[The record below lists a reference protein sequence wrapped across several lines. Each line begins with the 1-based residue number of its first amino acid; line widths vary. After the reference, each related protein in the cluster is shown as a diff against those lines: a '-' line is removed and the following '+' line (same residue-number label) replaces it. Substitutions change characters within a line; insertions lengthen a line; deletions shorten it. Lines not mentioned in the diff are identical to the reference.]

1 MKVQSTKED
10 KIIIDN
16 IMDEDNRT
24 RDNQSI
30 QDKSIKKDRSKI
42 KTNVTRSMLKILNV
56 LENSGNNEKLET
68 DDRKIKQQPAT
79 NTSNSHT
86 NCYNS
91 SIYST
96 KKNNYQEM
104 LEK

>member
-68 DDRKIKQQPAT
+68 DDRKIKQQPAM

-91 SIYST
+91 SIY
-96 KKNNYQEM
+96 NYQEM